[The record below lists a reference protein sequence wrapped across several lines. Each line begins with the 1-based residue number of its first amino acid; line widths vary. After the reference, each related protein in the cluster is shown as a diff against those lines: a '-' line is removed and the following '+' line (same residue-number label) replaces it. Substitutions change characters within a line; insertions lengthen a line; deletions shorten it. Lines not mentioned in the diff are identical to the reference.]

1 MKEKNRLRGW
11 SKISKELQEIVIPL
25 SLDYSSEVAKV
36 KAEEGSLRNSRK
48 MNSFEKFRESSIKK
62 VKNSKMNEDL
72 DFMFRNEQYRQM
84 HSPQRSQASSQVSH
98 YSPSSYKPRSNIVE
112 PLVFRD
118 FQPETHPNI
127 LPQSESA
134 IPSYSQNTNGQSSTS
149 RMMKMPSTSP
159 RPSSSNSRAF

>member
-36 KAEEGSLRNSRK
+36 KAEGDGSLRNSRR

-62 VKNSKMNEDL
+62 VKNPKMNEDL

-84 HSPQRSQASSQVSH
+84 HSPHRSQVSSQVSQ

-118 FQPETHPNI
+118 F
-127 LPQSESA
+127 
-134 IPSYSQNTNGQSSTS
+134 
-149 RMMKMPSTSP
+149 
-159 RPSSSNSRAF
+159 